1 MSSITLA
8 ALIAVA
14 TAGFAITLQAPI
26 NAALGRNLGSTL
38 GAASVSFF
46 VGFSLLL
53 ALSFLRGEAGAFMR
67 LAATPRWMLVGGA
80 LGAFYVWAALWSIP
94 ILGALT
100 TASMLI
106 LGQMIAALAIDHFG
120 LIGLPVREISLPRLA
135 AAGLVAAGLVL
146 SRF

>member
-1 MSSITLA
+1 MPTVTLA

-14 TAGFAITLQAPI
+14 IAGFAITLQAPV

-53 ALSFLRGEAGAFMR
+53 ALSFLRGEASAFMR
-67 LAATPRWMLVGGA
+67 LAATPRWMLIGGV
-80 LGAFYVWAALWSIP
+80 LGAFYVWAAIWSIP

-106 LGQMIAALAIDHFG
+106 LGQMIAALVIDHFG
-120 LIGLPVREISLPRLA
+120 LIGLPVRDISLPRLA

>member
-1 MSSITLA
+1 MSSVTLA

-14 TAGFAITLQAPI
+14 VAGFAITLQAPV

-53 ALSFLRGEAGAFMR
+53 TLSFLRGEAGAFLR
-67 LAATPRWMLVGGA
+67 LAAAPRWMLIGGV
-80 LGAFYVWAALWSIP
+80 LGAFYVWAAIWSIP

-106 LGQMIAALAIDHFG
+106 LGQMVAALVIDHFG
-120 LIGLPVREISLPRLA
+120 LIGLPVRDISLPRLA
-135 AAGLVAAGLVL
+135 AAGLVATGLVL